1 MKRPSIL
8 IHLGMPA
15 LLGGLT
21 ALAQAP
27 SFIRAPADGA
37 GTELE
42 PFVLS
47 ATVAGAAPL
56 SVQWAKGGFA
66 LPGATNLSLI
76 FTNLFSANTGNYTLT
91 VSNSVGAISANV
103 TLVVLTT
110 PARRV
115 YTGTVSTN
123 GNLVSVPVRFVPN
136 GIESGLQFSVGFDTN
151 VLSQPAFEFALP
163 AATLTRPTVSDAGDS
178 VGVTLRFPD
187 GAKFEPTDTLVG
199 AFRFVLADGKSPW
212 DAGLRF
218 SPVPVAPAGLTSTNS
233 LGLVTNGFPFLQ
245 RVDALPVLDRQT
257 GLFLQRLRL
266 VNPTATEFT
275 NTSSVNLLVL
285 GLNPATNTVFNAVA
299 NQRTDTD
306 LDGDLDLDLGVD
318 CVNPATGE
326 ACDDC
331 CTLNP
336 DVNGD
341 GLADPVPL
349 LSIVGLKAGEA
360 RDLVLEIFSKSR
372 TQPQP
377 RFSIQLGTA
386 VTNAVSLRSWQ
397 IPVLTNGIVGGKV
410 MLAFRTT
417 TTNRYYI
424 QYTDAAGDFAAT
436 NHVRVAQPPV
446 TGNGSWIQWID
457 QGPPKTEPLLTNTT
471 RFYRVLAGF

>member
-8 IHLGMPA
+8 IRLGVPA

-27 SFIRAPADGA
+27 SFIKAPADAA

-56 SVQWAKGGFA
+56 SVQWAQGGLA
-66 LPGATNLSLI
+66 LPGATNLSLV
-76 FTNLFSANTGNYTLT
+76 FTNLVSTNTGIYTLT
-91 VSNSVGAISANV
+91 VSNSVGTISTNV
-103 TLVVLTT
+103 TLAVLTT

-123 GNLVSVPVRFVPN
+123 GNVVSVPVRFVPN
-136 GIESGLQFSVGFDTN
+136 GIESGLQFSLGFDTN
-151 VLSQPAFEFALP
+151 VLSLPAFESALP
-163 AATLTRPTVSDAGDS
+163 AATLTGPTVSDTGDS

-187 GAKFEPTDTLVG
+187 GATFEPADTLVG
-199 AFRFVLADGKSPW
+199 TFRFVLADGKSPW
-212 DAGLRF
+212 SAGLRF
-218 SPVPVAPAGLTSTNS
+218 SPVPVAPAGLTTNNS
-233 LGLVTNGFPFLQ
+233 LGLATNGFPFLH

-318 CVNPATGE
+318 CVNAATGA

-341 GLADPVPL
+341 GFADPVPL
-349 LSIVGLKAGEA
+349 ISVVGLKAGES
-360 RDLVLEIFSKSR
+360 RDLLLEFFSKTR

-377 RFSIQLGTA
+377 RYSIQLGTA
-386 VTNAVSLRSWQ
+386 VTNTVSLRNTQ
-397 IPVLTNGIVGGKV
+397 IPVMTNGFVGGKV

-417 TTNRYYI
+417 TTNRYFI
-424 QYTDAAGDFAAT
+424 QYTDAAGDFAVT
-436 NHVRVAQPPV
+436 NNVRVAQPPI

-457 QGPPKTEPLLTNTT
+457 QGPPKTEPLTNAT
-471 RFYRVLAGF
+471 RFYRVLEGF